1 MKLLFDFLPIL
12 LFFIA
17 YKTYGIFIATA
28 VAIAASF
35 IQVTLFWLKNRRFE
49 KMHLVTL
56 ALITVLGGATLLFQ
70 DRSFFMWKPTAV
82 NWAFAVAFLGS
93 HFIGQKTLVERMMS
107 SAVSAPNFVWSRLN
121 ISWVLFFVL
130 MGVANLIVAGYFFE
144 AEALLI
150 AAAGNPVPAID
161 INACGPELSRQV
173 LALCEAAKTAE
184 SDWVDFKMFGMMGMT
199 IAFVI
204 GQAFY
209 LARYMS
215 ESESDSE
222 PETATESENQE

>member
-17 YKTYGIFIATA
+17 YKAYGIFTATA

-35 IQVTLFWLKNRRFE
+35 IQVLLFWLKNRRFE
-49 KMHLVTL
+49 TMHLVTL
-56 ALITVLGGATLLFQ
+56 ALITLLGGATLLFQ
-70 DRSFFMWKPTAV
+70 ERSFFMWKPTAV

-93 HFIGQKTLVERMMS
+93 HFIGKKTLVERMMS
-107 SAVSAPNFVWSRLN
+107 SAISAPNFVWSRLN

-144 AEALLI
+144 AEALLNM
-150 AAAGNPVPAID
+150 AAGNPTPAID
-161 INACGPELSRQV
+161 INECGPELTRQV
-173 LALCEAAKTAE
+173 LLLCEAAKGAE

-199 IAFVI
+199 IVFVI

-209 LARYMS
+209 LARYMTEP
-215 ESESDSE
+215 ESE
-222 PETATESENQE
+222 TEVQSENQE

>member
-12 LFFIA
+12 LFFVA
-17 YKTYGIFIATA
+17 YKAYGIFIATA

-35 IQVTLFWLKNRRFE
+35 TQVLIYWLKNRSFE

-56 ALITVLGGATLLFQ
+56 GLITVLGGATLLFQ
-70 DRSFFMWKPTAV
+70 ERSFFMWKPTAV

-107 SAVSAPNFVWSRLN
+107 SAISAPNFVWSRLN
-121 ISWVLFFVL
+121 ISWVLFFVV
-130 MGVANLIVAGYFFE
+130 MGIANLIVAGYFFE
-144 AEALLI
+144 AEALLN
-150 AAAGNPVPAID
+150 AAAGNPVPPID
-161 INACGPELSRQV
+161 INSCNPELGQKL
-173 LALCEAAKTAE
+173 LALCETAKTAE

-199 IAFVI
+199 IVFVI

-215 ESESDSE
+215 E
-222 PETATESENQE
+222 PEAEVQTENQE

>member
-17 YKTYGIFIATA
+17 YKAYGIFIATA
-28 VAIAASF
+28 VAIGASF
-35 IQVTLFWLKNRRFE
+35 MQVLLYWLKHRSFE
-49 KMHLVTL
+49 KMHLITL
-56 ALITVLGGATLLFQ
+56 GLITVLGGATLLFQ
-70 DRSFFMWKPTAV
+70 ERSFFMWKPTAV

-107 SAVSAPNFVWSRLN
+107 SAISAPNFVWSRLN

-130 MGVANLIVAGYFFE
+130 MGVANLVVAGFFFE
-144 AEALLI
+144 AEALLN
-150 AAAGNPVPAID
+150 AAASNPVPPID
-161 INACGPELSRQV
+161 INSCGPDLGEKV

-199 IAFVI
+199 IIFVI

-209 LARYMS
+209 LARYMTEDEEPS
-215 ESESDSE
+215 EADAQ
-222 PETATESENQE
+222 TENQE

>member
-12 LFFIA
+12 LFFVA

-35 IQVTLFWLKNRRFE
+35 TQVLLFWLKNRRFE
-49 KMHLVTL
+49 TMHLVTL

-70 DRSFFMWKPTAV
+70 ERSFFMWKPTAV

-93 HFIGQKTLVERMMS
+93 QFIGQKTLVERMMS
-107 SAVSAPNFVWSRLN
+107 SALSAPGFVWVRLN
-121 ISWVLFFVL
+121 LSWVLFFII

-144 AEALLI
+144 AEALLN
-150 AAAGNPVPAID
+150 AAAGTAIPPID
-161 INACGPELSRQV
+161 INSCGPELSRQV
-173 LALCEAAKTAE
+173 MSLCEAAKMAE

-199 IAFVI
+199 IIFVI

-209 LARYMS
+209 LARYMTEP
-215 ESESDSE
+215 ESEQE
-222 PETATESENQE
+222 PATESENQE

>member
-12 LFFIA
+12 LFFVA
-17 YKTYGIFIATA
+17 YKAYGIFIATA

-35 IQVTLFWLKNRRFE
+35 TQVLLFWLKNRRFE
-49 KMHLVTL
+49 TMHLVTL
-56 ALITVLGGATLLFQ
+56 ALITLLGGATLLFHE
-70 DRSFFMWKPTAV
+70 RSFFMWKPTAV

-107 SAVSAPNFVWSRLN
+107 SALSAPNFVWSRLN
-121 ISWVLFFVL
+121 ISWVLFFVV
-130 MGVANLIVAGYFFE
+130 MGVANLMVAGYFFE
-144 AEALLI
+144 AEALLNV
-150 AAAGNPVPAID
+150 ASGNPIPPID
-161 INACGPELSRQV
+161 INSCGPELTQQV
-173 LALCEAAKTAE
+173 LALCEAAKSAE

-209 LARYMS
+209 LARYMT
-215 ESESDSE
+215 EPESD
-222 PETATESENQE
+222 TDAQTENQE

>member
-35 IQVTLFWLKNRRFE
+35 VQVLLYWLKNRSFE
-49 KMHLVTL
+49 KMHLITL
-56 ALITVLGGATLLFQ
+56 GLITVLGGATLLFQ

-107 SAVSAPNFVWSRLN
+107 SALSAPNFVWSRLN
-121 ISWVLFFVL
+121 ISWILFFVL
-130 MGVANLIVAGYFFE
+130 MGVANLVVAGYFFE
-144 AEALLI
+144 AEALLN
-150 AAAGNPVPAID
+150 ATAGNPVPAID
-161 INACGPELSRQV
+161 INNCGPELSRQ
-173 LALCEAAKTAE
+173 LMLLCEAAKVAE

-209 LARYMS
+209 LARYMT
-215 ESESDSE
+215 EPE